1 MDINSG
7 NVPLG
12 DLSIHNV
19 LLDLLTS
26 IVELL
31 CDGLFDL
38 PSVHDVIGD
47 LETIL
52 IESVVCFDDLAIDHV
67 LFNLLAIQ
75 LVVYR
80 LSVLR
85 GLGAVV
91 IDMKIVKTTLS
102 TV

>member
-7 NVPLG
+7 DVPLG

-67 LFNLLAIQ
+67 LFNLLTIQ

-91 IDMKIVKTTLS
+91 IDMKIVKTSLS